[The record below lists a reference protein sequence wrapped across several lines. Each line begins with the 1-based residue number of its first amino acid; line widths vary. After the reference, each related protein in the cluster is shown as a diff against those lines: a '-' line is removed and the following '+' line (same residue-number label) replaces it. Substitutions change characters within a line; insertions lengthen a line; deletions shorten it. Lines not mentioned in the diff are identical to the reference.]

1 MDARVGSF
9 VKKRLFIFTW
19 CEEVW
24 MLEQKTS
31 PSKFFENAV
40 LNFFKTLGDGRR
52 SPGRPPSTRP
62 TAAVAFGKP
71 NS

>member
-1 MDARVGSF
+1 MSARVGSF

-24 MLEQKTS
+24 TLEQKAS
-31 PSKFFENAV
+31 QLKFFENAV
-40 LNFFKTLGDGRR
+40 LKFFKMLGDGRR

-62 TAAVAFGKP
+62 NAAVAFGKP